1 MCKRSCSRV
10 TAQPHTGTSHC
21 CVRRRRVRV
30 YCLPLPL
37 TLDPLWYAG
46 LTVGG
51 WVGWCSAGDRGGG
64 GGGLDEAQGLR
75 RLVGARLMETTD

>member
-10 TAQPHTGTSHC
+10 TAQPYTGISHC

-51 WVGWCSAGDRGGG
+51 WGGVAPAIVEVEVVVVVWTKRKG
-64 GGGLDEAQGLR
+64 CGGL
-75 RLVGARLMETTD
+75 LVPG